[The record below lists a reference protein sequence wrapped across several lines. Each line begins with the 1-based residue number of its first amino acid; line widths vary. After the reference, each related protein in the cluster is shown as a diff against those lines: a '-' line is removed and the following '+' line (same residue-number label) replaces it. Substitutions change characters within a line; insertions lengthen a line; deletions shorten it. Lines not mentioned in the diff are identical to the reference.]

1 MSHRPCHISDAFC
14 RSLPDTFEG
23 NIIGIHGKT
32 EIRKSVFDFG
42 AFVELPSTI
51 DDIGNLIPGQLF
63 FNRTGKIVG
72 TIKNSP
78 ILKRNV
84 FFPMQTDPLLTDGI
98 GFLDIIGVAMIR
110 DFVAFLL
117 ASCNKVFLPSVTVVI
132 NERIRSIQDILSRTI
147 VLVENNSL

>member
-1 MSHRPCHISDAFC
+1 
-14 RSLPDTFEG
+14 
-23 NIIGIHGKT
+23 
-32 EIRKSVFDFG
+32 
-42 AFVELPSTI
+42 
-51 DDIGNLIPGQLF
+51 
-63 FNRTGKIVG
+63 
-72 TIKNSP
+72 
-78 ILKRNV
+78 
-84 FFPMQTDPLLTDGI
+84 MQTDPLLTDGI